1 MNTKNVGDFSTA
13 MGGVPAVKSAAANV
27 ALYKD
32 GGPLN
37 LYLQQLNAGE
47 GYPRPAHPAYPTIT
61 AAFAKAVAD
70 IIDGKDVKASLDAA
84 AKKIDQDI
92 ADNKGYPPF
101 GK

>member
-1 MNTKNVGDFSTA
+1 
-13 MGGVPAVKSAAANV
+13 MGGGPGVKSAAANV
-27 ALYKD
+27 ELYKE

-37 LYLQQLNAGE
+37 LYLQQLGGGI

-61 AAFAKAVAD
+61 AAFAKSVAD
-70 IIDGKDVKASLDAA
+70 IVDGKDVQASLDEA

-92 ADNKGYPPF
+92 EDNKGYPPF